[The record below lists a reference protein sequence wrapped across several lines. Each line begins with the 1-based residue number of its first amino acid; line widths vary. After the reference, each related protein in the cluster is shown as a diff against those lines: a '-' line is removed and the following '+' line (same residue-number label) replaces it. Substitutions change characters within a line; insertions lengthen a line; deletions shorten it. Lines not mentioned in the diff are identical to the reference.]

1 MWLIPNSSLVLLLL
15 LTAML
20 LFDAAR
26 FPAYSSSRLSKRDD
40 VGVSLLSQ

>member
-26 FPAYSSSRLSKRDD
+26 FPAYSSSRLSF